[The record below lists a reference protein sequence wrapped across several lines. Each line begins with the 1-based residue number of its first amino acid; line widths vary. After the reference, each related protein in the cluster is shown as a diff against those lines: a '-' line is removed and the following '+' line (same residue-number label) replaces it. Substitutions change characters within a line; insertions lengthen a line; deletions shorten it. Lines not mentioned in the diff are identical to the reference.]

1 MPRRVPLLFAASLA
15 LLLPGALA
23 AGTVL
28 DEVSGNWAGASG
40 QGFAFRAVLS
50 DEGGQA
56 RLQIWQGMDA
66 AGLTG
71 EPQLDMMPVVYRDNI
86 IAGGH
91 QGLALEVGADA
102 STLRIVTESE
112 DEQYGFQETIAVQ
125 FLDFQYTVVAYEVTL
140 TDFSNPAQSY
150 SCQLDL
156 IANRRTVNGVADS
169 LPPRAFEEDN
179 LTAWGPDAALTKG
192 LCPTPG

>member
-66 AGLTG
+66 AGLT
-71 EPQLDMMPVVYRDNI
+71 
-86 IAGGH
+86 
-91 QGLALEVGADA
+91 AL
-102 STLRIVTESE
+102 L
-112 DEQYGFQETIAVQ
+112 
-125 FLDFQYTVVAYEVTL
+125 
-140 TDFSNPAQSY
+140 
-150 SCQLDL
+150 
-156 IANRRTVNGVADS
+156 
-169 LPPRAFEEDN
+169 
-179 LTAWGPDAALTKG
+179 
-192 LCPTPG
+192 